1 MKRWNVIPNRLQRNT
16 GLLIGVTFEHRHTT
30 VFLRP
35 MNSPSFIERI
45 KLFLNGARLN
55 AQPFARVSGNGPV
68 SALCSDVD
76 ALPLHSDLNEFAQ
89 LYRAH
94 QAFPE
99 RCPS

>member
-1 MKRWNVIPNRLQRNT
+1 MPSLSHASPGTAQCRPFAVTSMPFHFIP
-16 GLLIGVTFEHRHTT
+16 IS
-30 VFLRP
+30 